1 MTYWGF
7 LPGVL
12 ELCWLNRVSHC
23 TCYHPSHCKY
33 GVYVCG
39 ACMCVCT
46 HTHTHTDTHMQKSHQ
61 CVMCPRSLSAL
72 LPWGRVS
79 HWTGSL
85 SFHLGW
91 LACEHLGPT
100 FSHTQTLGLH
110 TGPAMPSLFV
120 SSGALDSGPH
130 TCMANALRPWTL
142 SPAFLSILQAL
153 FFPFLLNSR

>member
-46 HTHTHTDTHMQKSHQ
+46 HMHTHTHMHAEVTSVCHVSSITLYPTALRQGLTLNWKLIISSRLTGLWASGTYFLTHPNAWATH
-61 CVMCPRSLSAL
+61 R
-72 LPWGRVS
+72 
-79 HWTGSL
+79 
-85 SFHLGW
+85 
-91 LACEHLGPT
+91 
-100 FSHTQTLGLH
+100 
-110 TGPAMPSLFV
+110 PAMPSLFV

-130 TCMANALRPWTL
+130 TCIANALSPWTL

-153 FFPFLLNSR
+153 FLPFLLNSR